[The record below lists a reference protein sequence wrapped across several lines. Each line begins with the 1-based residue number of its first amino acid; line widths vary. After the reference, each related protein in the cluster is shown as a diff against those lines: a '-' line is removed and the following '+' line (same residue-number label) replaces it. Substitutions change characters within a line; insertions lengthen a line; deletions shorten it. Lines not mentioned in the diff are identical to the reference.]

1 LLFPQRSVNISNLK
15 FLVLQAILLEMKTL
29 PKGLLLLFPLMLL
42 VFAPSPVCGRQARL
56 SDIVVTNAAE
66 HLIVYFSVEDC
77 FTAEMIQ
84 AIESG
89 LPTTFTFYV
98 QLDERRDFWWDRTV
112 AELEVRH
119 TVRYDQLKK
128 HYELRF
134 SEGDDEVITVQDFA
148 DARRLMSEVVALEVI
163 SLDRLEKGGRYRLE
177 MMAELDKIRLPLY
190 LHYVF
195 FFLSLWDFETD
206 WYAVDFLY

>member
-1 LLFPQRSVNISNLK
+1 
-15 FLVLQAILLEMKTL
+15 MKTL
-29 PKGLLLLFPLMLL
+29 QQGLLLFLLPLLL
-42 VFAPSPVCGRQARL
+42 ALTPPPAHARQARL
-56 SDIVVTNAAE
+56 SDIVVTNTAE

-77 FTAEMIQ
+77 FTAEMVR

-89 LPTTFTFYV
+89 LQTTFTFYV
-98 QLDERRDFWWDRTV
+98 QLDERRELWWDRNV
-112 AELEVRH
+112 AELEIRH

-134 SEGDDEVITVQDFA
+134 SEGDNEVVTVQDFE
-148 DARRLMSEVVALEVI
+148 DAKRLMSEVVALKVI
-163 SLDRLEKGGRYRLE
+163 SLDRLEKGGRYQLE

-206 WYAVDFLY
+206 WYAVDFMY